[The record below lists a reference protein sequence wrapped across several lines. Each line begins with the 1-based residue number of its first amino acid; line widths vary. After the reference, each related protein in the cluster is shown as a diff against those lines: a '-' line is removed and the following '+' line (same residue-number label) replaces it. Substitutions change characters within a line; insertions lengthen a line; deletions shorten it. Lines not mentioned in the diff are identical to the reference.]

1 MSINRLN
8 FTKFFNS
15 CNYTLENSP
24 HIAVAVSGG
33 PDSMAL
39 IFILNKWI
47 NKYNGKLIGLIV
59 NHNLRD
65 NSYDEAK
72 ETSNLLTNLKIKSK
86 ILSVNNYKIRK
97 KSMNEA
103 RNNRFN
109 LLTDY
114 CKKNNILHLFVG
126 HHRDDNLETFINRK
140 IAGSDFDGLKSIQ
153 HISTINNINIIR
165 PLLGYSKK
173 QILKYN
179 KENNIPFIYDPSNIN
194 LKYTRPT
201 IRKFLNESSTNVK
214 LEIMTEFN
222 VIKKYSKF
230 YNMMIGD
237 TLNHIIKNCNI
248 YKVELDFNFFNS
260 ENVLVSEKII
270 KKIYAYISTK
280 KVFIKSV
287 KIQVLLKELKKKKF
301 TQFNLSGMIIKKRN
315 NLLVFSRKNH

>member
-1 MSINRLN
+1 
-8 FTKFFNS
+8 
-15 CNYTLENSP
+15 
-24 HIAVAVSGG
+24 
-33 PDSMAL
+33 
-39 IFILNKWI
+39 
-47 NKYNGKLIGLIV
+47 
-59 NHNLRD
+59 
-65 NSYDEAK
+65 
-72 ETSNLLTNLKIKSK
+72 
-86 ILSVNNYKIRK
+86 
-97 KSMNEA
+97 MNEA

-126 HHRDDNLETFINRK
+126 HHRDDNLETFVNRK

-179 KENNIPFIYDPSNIN
+179 NEKNIPFIHDPFNMN

-201 IRKFLNESSTNVK
+201 IRKFLNESSTNFK
-214 LEIMTEFN
+214 SEIMTEFN

-237 TLNHIIKNCNI
+237 TLNHIIKNSNK

-270 KKIYAYISTK
+270 KKIYAYFSTK

-287 KIQVLLKELKKKKF
+287 KIQTLLEELKKKKF

>member
-15 CNYTLENSP
+15 CNYTLEDSP

-72 ETSNLLTNLKIKSK
+72 KTYNLLTNLKIKSK

-126 HHRDDNLETFINRK
+126 HHRDDNLETFVNRK

-179 KENNIPFIYDPSNIN
+179 NEKNIPFIHDPFNMN
-194 LKYTRPT
+194 LKYT
-201 IRKFLNESSTNVK
+201 
-214 LEIMTEFN
+214 
-222 VIKKYSKF
+222 
-230 YNMMIGD
+230 
-237 TLNHIIKNCNI
+237 
-248 YKVELDFNFFNS
+248 
-260 ENVLVSEKII
+260 LVCVV
-270 KKIYAYISTK
+270 Y
-280 KVFIKSV
+280 
-287 KIQVLLKELKKKKF
+287 
-301 TQFNLSGMIIKKRN
+301 
-315 NLLVFSRKNH
+315 